1 MLHLSCCPNVKKFTL
16 SDKSMKRH
24 LAILIFMWPVLML
37 AQPSN
42 DECTRATVIRDPK
55 AYCSKNGEFNNVGA
69 TPSSRQTELCFDEIG
84 NDVWFSFVAQ
94 ATDVNISVV
103 GATQF
108 GQGGT
113 LRNPQVALIFGAC
126 NATTT
131 SEIQCESDVSNMHIV
146 EMYEGGLII
155 GQPYYIR
162 VSGRAKASGT
172 FKLCIN
178 NYFAPASPSSDCPDG
193 AVLCDKSPFSNPQ
206 VSGAGNVITELDDAT
221 CFQGGLQGNNFE
233 SNSTWYKWICSK
245 AGRLTFTLTPSDLSD
260 DWDFVLYELPNGVND
275 CAGKK
280 VLRCMAAG
288 EDRRRFP
295 SVCLGLTGLRDGE
308 TDISEPPGCDRRQSN
323 WLSPVV
329 LEEGKAYALALNNY
343 TQQGNGFSIQWGGD
357 AEFLGPEVDFLAAP
371 QSGLKCEQE
380 FTLTDRSTF
389 SLGSITERTWYLGD
403 GAVPANATGIGPI
416 MLNYNSFGPKV
427 VTLQIKTD
435 RGCVVSDTATIM
447 VEPCCEDL
455 PDLGLDDEVS
465 NLVCS
470 GLTNGTI
477 TLTGTG
483 GTPWYKYALEDGE
496 YDFNNL
502 FDSLAAGDY
511 TARILDAHGCEFMRT
526 VTIAEPE
533 PLVVDA
539 GPDQEVKLGYTA
551 DFNGSYTPPFP
562 ATITWTSNKGDSIRC
577 LDPSCLSMRV
587 LPPGTTE
594 YYLTV
599 QDASGCMA
607 IDTVLALV
615 ELIREVYFPN
625 VFSPNLDGNNDAFV
639 GHFGPAAQGIDVLR
653 VFDRWGGLVY
663 EAKELVSGDNSR
675 GWDGTVNGQDAPP
688 GVYAFMAMV
697 RFVDNMTIPYSGTIT
712 LLR

>member
-1 MLHLSCCPNVKKFTL
+1 
-16 SDKSMKRH
+16 MKRI
-24 LAILIFMWPVLML
+24 LAVLILLVPVVIL
-37 AQPSN
+37 AQPAN
-42 DECTRATVIRDPK
+42 DECNRAIAIRDPK

-69 TPSSRQTELCFDEIG
+69 TASSRQTELCFDAIG
-84 NDVWFSFVAQ
+84 RDVWFSFVAV

-108 GQGGT
+108 GPGGT
-113 LRNPQVALIFGAC
+113 LRNPQVALIYGAC

-131 SEIQCESDVSNMHIV
+131 SEIQCESDVSNMHII

-155 GQPYYIR
+155 GQTYYLR
-162 VSGRAKASGT
+162 VSGRNNAAGT

-178 NYFAPASPSSDCPDG
+178 NYFAPASPSSDCPQG

-206 VSGAGNVITELDDAT
+206 VSGAGNNITELDDAT

-245 AGRLTFTLTPSDLSD
+245 SGRLTFILTPSDLSD
-260 DWDFVLYELPNGVND
+260 DWDFVLYELPNGITN
-275 CAGKK
+275 CTGKR

-295 SVCLGLTGLRDGE
+295 SVCLGQTGLRDGE

-357 AEFLGPEVDFLAAP
+357 AEFLGPKVDFIANP
-371 QSGLKCEQE
+371 ESGLKCEQQ

-389 SLGSITERTWYLGD
+389 SLGTITERSWFLGD
-403 GAVPANATGIGPI
+403 GAVPATANGAGPI
-416 MLNYNSFGPKV
+416 NINYTSFGPKV

-455 PDLGLDDEVS
+455 PDLGLDNEVS
-465 NLVCS
+465 NLICS
-470 GLTNGTI
+470 GQTNGVI

-483 GTPWYKYALEDGE
+483 GTPWYKYALGNGIF
-496 YDFNNL
+496 DFNNV

-511 TARILDAHGCEFMRT
+511 PVKVLDAHGCTFTRT
-526 VTIAEPE
+526 VTIAEPD

-539 GPDQEVKLGYTA
+539 GPDRQVKLGYTV
-551 DFNGSYTPPFP
+551 DFSGSYSPPFP
-562 ATITWTSNKGDSIRC
+562 ARIAWTSENGDSIIC
-577 LDPSCLSMRV
+577 LDAACLSIRV
-587 LPPGTTE
+587 LPPGTTA

-599 QDASGCMA
+599 KDESGCMSM
-607 IDTVLALV
+607 DTVLALV

-625 VFSPNLDGNNDAFV
+625 VFSPNRDGINDAFV
-639 GHFGPAAQGIDVLR
+639 GHYGPAAQGIEVLR
-653 VFDRWGGLVY
+653 VFDRWGGLIFEV
-663 EAKELVSGDNSR
+663 KELASGDANR
-675 GWDGTVNGQDAPP
+675 GWNGTINGQDAPP

-697 RFVDNMTIPYSGTIT
+697 RFVDNRTVPYSGTIT